1 MSQFVCNR
9 NSRIVRTTGGKIQG
23 YFYNDVFNFKGVP
36 YRVAERFHSPKPV
49 PYTEGIFD
57 ATNYGAVCPV
67 LSVPKPTTE
76 LKIPHRLWVENEDC
90 LNLNIWTPALDDKK
104 RPVLVWLHGGGL
116 RDGSSIEQLAYEGY
130 NAAKK
135 GDIVVVSVNHRLNV
149 LGYFD
154 LSAFGREYEN
164 SGNNGTAD
172 TLAALKWVNE
182 NIENFGGDRGNITI
196 MGQSG
201 GGVKTTALLQCPEAD
216 GLYHK
221 VINMSG
227 VVEGLIPDAGESG
240 RDFALR
246 VMKYADVKDV
256 KELEKVRL
264 SVLQK
269 AYLSAEK
276 DFKNRG
282 RYTGCCLFPNSH
294 YVGAPAKNGFR
305 KETANIPAIYGSVFG
320 EFLGFAD
327 PKFDKEE
334 MSFAQGENEV
344 KKVYGQKADE
354 IIRLF
359 KAAYPERNPVDI
371 LNLDTTFRPGDIEY
385 AKLRSKQNGNT
396 YAYILNEDFDVK
408 GKCVPWHCSDIP
420 YFFANCELLPAYQR
434 DVDKKIE
441 DEIFRRFMAFMRT
454 GNPNTKTY
462 GGWLPCNGEEEN
474 TALFGGNT
482 KFVKNHDHKLISKL
496 IELQSK
502 E

>member
-9 NSRIVRTTGGKIQG
+9 NTRIVETTGGKIQG

-36 YRVAERFHSPKPV
+36 YRMAERFHSPKPV
-49 PYTEGIFD
+49 PYAEGIFD

-76 LKIPHRLWVENEDC
+76 LKIPHRLWFEDEDC

-104 RPVLVWLHGGGL
+104 RPVLVWFHGGGL
-116 RDGSSIEQLAYEGY
+116 RDGSSIEQLTYEGY

-172 TLAALKWVNE
+172 TLATLKWVNE
-182 NIENFGGDRGNITI
+182 NIEKFGGDRRNVTI

-201 GGVKTTALLQCPEAD
+201 GGVKTTALLQCPDAD

-227 VVEGLIPDAGESG
+227 VVEGLIADADESG
-240 RDFALR
+240 KDFAEA
-246 VMKYADVKDV
+246 VMKYAGVKDV

-269 AYLSAEK
+269 AYLAAEK
-276 DFKNRG
+276 DFQTRG
-282 RYTGCCLFPNSH
+282 RYAGCCLFPNKH
-294 YVGAPAKNGFR
+294 YAGGPAKNGFR
-305 KETANIPAIYGSVFG
+305 KETAHIPAIYGSVFG

-327 PKFDKEE
+327 PNFDKEN
-334 MSFAQGENEV
+334 MTFAEGENEV
-344 KKVYGQKADE
+344 KKIYGEKSDE

-385 AKLRSKQNGNT
+385 AKLRSKLNDNT
-396 YAYILNEDFDVK
+396 YAYILNEDFDVN

-420 YFFANCELLPAYQR
+420 YFFANCELLPTYQR

-454 GNPNTKTY
+454 GNPNTENY
-462 GGWLPCNGEEEN
+462 GGWLPCSGEDEN
-474 TALFGGNT
+474 TALFSENT
-482 KFVKNHDHKLISKL
+482 KFVKNHDHRLISKL
-496 IELQSK
+496 IEVQAK

>member
-1 MSQFVCNR
+1 
-9 NSRIVRTTGGKIQG
+9 
-23 YFYNDVFNFKGVP
+23 
-36 YRVAERFHSPKPV
+36 
-49 PYTEGIFD
+49 
-57 ATNYGAVCPV
+57 
-67 LSVPKPTTE
+67 
-76 LKIPHRLWVENEDC
+76 
-90 LNLNIWTPALDDKK
+90 
-104 RPVLVWLHGGGL
+104 
-116 RDGSSIEQLAYEGY
+116 
-130 NAAKK
+130 
-135 GDIVVVSVNHRLNV
+135 
-149 LGYFD
+149 
-154 LSAFGREYEN
+154 
-164 SGNNGTAD
+164 
-172 TLAALKWVNE
+172 
-182 NIENFGGDRGNITI
+182 
-196 MGQSG
+196 
-201 GGVKTTALLQCPEAD
+201 
-216 GLYHK
+216 
-221 VINMSG
+221 
-227 VVEGLIPDAGESG
+227 
-240 RDFALR
+240 
-246 VMKYADVKDV
+246 MKYADVKDV

-294 YVGAPAKNGFR
+294 YAGAPAKNGFR

-334 MSFAQGENEV
+334 MSIADGENEV

-385 AKLRSKQNGNT
+385 AKLRSKLNGNT

-454 GNPNTKTY
+454 GNPNTETY
-462 GGWLPCNGEEEN
+462 GGWLPCGGEEEN
-474 TALFGGNT
+474 TALLGENT
-482 KFVKNHDHKLISKL
+482 KFVKNHDHELISKL
-496 IELQSK
+496 IELQS
-502 E
+502 EE